1 MLLYK
6 LDINHKVLEWFIDV
20 DKDKS
25 PATIIVYSGLLLGN
39 KIHYISDCTYA
50 SPEDEVNARIRT
62 KQKQGW
68 KSLNE
73 LGVIDPYDSH
83 KLEAI
88 LQKLLSYNYTDIN
101 NTLKPQKA
109 VLFVEGKFNYP
120 GALQCK
126 LNGFRATLRWQA
138 MTQGEGLFA
147 VTTERAVL
155 LSKEGDEYVMPH
167 ITNGLTEDMFK
178 LTLPDG
184 SIIDLVYDG
193 ELYKH
198 GMPLNHYK
206 KSIPIIN
213 KQGRVSKASLPPEK
227 LAFWIFDLAIESV
240 PQDKRLIYK
249 EVALIKMVTKGKQ
262 VQDVQC
268 LEYDITST
276 IVNLLHT
283 VVHSD
288 EQSKELAKTF
298 ILYGYEGA
306 ILRDL
311 TAEYGFGK
319 RWKAMQK
326 IKQWRYTNCI
336 ILDVITKQETTINN
350 NKRTYIALSLKNDLN
365 DETFDCTFE
374 GDEDD
379 RIRLVQ
385 HRDSYIGRMARVKY
399 RERSGVKNLPFQ
411 ATVINIE

>member
-6 LDINHKVLEWFIDV
+6 LDINHKVLEWYIDV
-20 DKDKS
+20 DKDEF
-25 PATIIVYSGLLLGN
+25 PPTIVVYSGWLLGN
-39 KIHYISDCTYA
+39 KTHYVSTSTYT

-68 KSLNE
+68 KSLDE
-73 LGVIDPYDSH
+73 LGIINPYDTH

-88 LQKLLSYNYTDIN
+88 LQKTLSYNYTDIN

-109 VLFVEGKFNYP
+109 VLFVENKFNYP
-120 GALQCK
+120 GLLQCK

-178 LTLPDG
+178 LNLPDG

-206 KSIPIIN
+206 RSIPIIN
-213 KQGRVSKASLPPEK
+213 KQGKVSKTSLPPEK
-227 LAFWIFDLAIESV
+227 LAFWIFDLAIENVS
-240 PQDKRLIYK
+240 QEKRLMYK
-249 EVALIKMVTKGKQ
+249 EVALVNMVTKGKQ
-262 VQDVQC
+262 VQDVDC
-268 LEYDITST
+268 TGYDVTAS
-276 IVNLLHT
+276 IVNLLGT
-283 VVHSD
+283 IVKSD
-288 EQSKELAKTF
+288 DEAKQLAKMF
-298 ILYGYEGA
+298 IIYGYEGA

-311 TAEYGFGK
+311 NADYGFGK

-326 IKQWRYTNCI
+326 IKQWFYTSCI

-350 NKRTYIALSLKNDLN
+350 NKRTYIALLLKNDLN

-374 GDEDD
+374 GNEDD

-399 RERSGVKNLPFQ
+399 RERTGIKNVPFQ
-411 ATVINIE
+411 SSVINIE